1 MGKLRK
7 TRKGVATSRKKGG
20 ATPNTIHFKYTKELR
35 RAQWVDTIYPYGGVI
50 TSVLPKIRWDSFR
63 YEGPLFIE
71 TDGLEDEN
79 WSSPAAGTGTKFKMT
94 PTEKPTKLYET
105 VGHSVPVSGAPY
117 EVFGGAAC
125 ELWGKKIPDVPIHKF
140 VDITGDIDVSVSQ
153 PTVVPEKAILRE
165 LIDNAG
171 DDAIRPL
178 MLYQD
183 TYTQYGDAFSRW
195 LFQEVVEQ
203 FSAVAKQFN
212 IKELGLPGRDENSET
227 TLGDLHAVTGN
238 LLITRLISENKS
250 MIKIQI
256 STKVLPDTVNHIMEF
271 ILSPHGNFRSNT
283 KFTVDGIY
291 VQGPIKLLLDQV
303 EGLAG
308 RADGIKNT
316 MVERGV
322 AQIQNYPGFYKFDN
336 HCARLL
342 YLVSLIK
349 FVEGKPYPENRNNFM
364 YMTESYAIFILEKL
378 YKRGRG
384 ALCDA
389 HFGAGFIDRLIPILE
404 SMKYIGVGQLTTKIH
419 PELKKKLNKARAA

>member
-1 MGKLRK
+1 
-7 TRKGVATSRKKGG
+7 
-20 ATPNTIHFKYTKELR
+20 
-35 RAQWVDTIYPYGGVI
+35 
-50 TSVLPKIRWDSFR
+50 
-63 YEGPLFIE
+63 
-71 TDGLEDEN
+71 
-79 WSSPAAGTGTKFKMT
+79 
-94 PTEKPTKLYET
+94 
-105 VGHSVPVSGAPY
+105 
-117 EVFGGAAC
+117 
-125 ELWGKKIPDVPIHKF
+125 
-140 VDITGDIDVSVSQ
+140 
-153 PTVVPEKAILRE
+153 
-165 LIDNAG
+165 
-171 DDAIRPL
+171 

-183 TYTQYGDAFSRW
+183 TYTKYGDAFSRW

-203 FSAVAKQFN
+203 FSAIAKQFN

-227 TLGDLHAVTGN
+227 ALGDLHAVAGN

-256 STKVLPDTVNHIMEF
+256 STKVLPNNVNHIMEF

-316 MVERGV
+316 MAERGV

-342 YLVSLIK
+342 YLASLIK
-349 FVEGKPYPENRNNFM
+349 FVEGKPYPENRNKFM
-364 YMTESYAIFILEKL
+364 YMTESYAVFILEQL

-389 HFGAGFIDRLIPILE
+389 HFGPGFIERLIGILE
-404 SMKYIGVGQLTTKIH
+404 SMKYIGAEQLTTKIH
-419 PELKKKLNKARAA
+419 PEFKKKLNKARAA